1 MLNLSPILK
10 GENLESHCLETD
22 KLFFKMMC
30 KGYLKTR
37 EIFHLLIII
46 YSQTSLYIKKKTINC
61 VYNKMHIQ
69 LAYLLIQ
76 NQVNFEINIASGMR
90 NKQTE
95 FYNFI
100 KCKSKE

>member
-1 MLNLSPILK
+1 
-10 GENLESHCLETD
+10 
-22 KLFFKMMC
+22 
-30 KGYLKTR
+30 
-37 EIFHLLIII
+37 
-46 YSQTSLYIKKKTINC
+46 
-61 VYNKMHIQ
+61 MHIQ